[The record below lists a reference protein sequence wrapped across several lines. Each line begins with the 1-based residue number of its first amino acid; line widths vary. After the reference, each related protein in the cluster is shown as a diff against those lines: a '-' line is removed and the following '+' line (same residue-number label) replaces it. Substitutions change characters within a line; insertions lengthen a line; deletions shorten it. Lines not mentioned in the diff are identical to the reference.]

1 MSFNLIIFGRRLRR
15 RPKIIRISTPIA
27 AIKSV
32 CFSPEISRWDLF
44 RKIQEISAVKKLIS
58 IIGTTGIGK
67 TKLAIELAKHFG
79 TEIISCDSRQF
90 FREMKIGTATPSAAE
105 LAEVP
110 HHFIANLSVED
121 YYSIG
126 QFEKDAVQKI
136 EELFLSHDIVVLVGG
151 SMMYEKAVI
160 EGLNDLPEANE
171 ENQKKLE
178 KLFREEGIEALQE
191 ILENLDPEYFNTVD
205 QDNPRRLFR
214 AIDIIWQT
222 GKTYTEN
229 IAVQIKKRDFEV
241 IRIGIEAPRE
251 IIYNRINLRVD
262 KMLEEGLVDEVK
274 SLLPFR
280 NLISLR
286 TVGYSEL
293 FRFFDKEWSIE
304 FAIEEIKK
312 NSRRFAKRQLT
323 WYRKENDIN
332 WVNYENSVQE
342 SLSLLSKLN
351 IEPKNS

>member
-1 MSFNLIIFGRRLRR
+1 MLFSALNVPIIFRL
-15 RPKIIRISTPIA
+15 
-27 AIKSV
+27 V
-32 CFSPEISRWDLF
+32 HL
-44 RKIQEISAVKKLIS
+44 RKNQEISAVKKLIS

-90 FREMKIGTATPSAAE
+90 FREMKIGTATPSAEE

-110 HHFIANLSVED
+110 HHFIGNLSVQD

-126 QFEKDAVQKI
+126 QFEKDAIQKM
-136 EELFLSHDIVVLVGG
+136 ENLFTHHDVVILVGG

-160 EGLNDLPEANE
+160 EGLNELPEANE
-171 ENQKKLE
+171 ENQQKLE
-178 KLFREEGIEALQE
+178 TIFREEGIEALQK
-191 ILENLDPEYFNTVD
+191 ILENLDPEYFNIVD
-205 QDNPRRLFR
+205 RDNPRRLFR

-229 IAVQIKKRDFEV
+229 ISEQVKKRDFEV

-251 IIYNRINLRVD
+251 TIYERINLRVD
-262 KMLEEGLVDEVK
+262 KMLEQGLAEEVK
-274 SLLPFR
+274 SLLPYR

-286 TVGYSEL
+286 TVGYTEL
-293 FRFFDKEWSIE
+293 FRYFDGEWTLD
-304 FAIEEIKK
+304 FAVEEIKK

-323 WYRKENDIN
+323 WYRKETDIH
-332 WVNYENSVQE
+332 WVNFENSVQE
-342 SLSLLSKLN
+342 SLSLLSNLN
-351 IEPKNS
+351 IKPKNQ

>member
-1 MSFNLIIFGRRLRR
+1 M
-15 RPKIIRISTPIA
+15 
-27 AIKSV
+27 
-32 CFSPEISRWDLF
+32 
-44 RKIQEISAVKKLIS
+44 KKLIS

-67 TKLAIELAKHFG
+67 TKLAIEVAKYFE

-90 FREMKIGTATPSAAE
+90 FNEMKIGTATPSNEE

-110 HHFIANLSVED
+110 HHFIGNLSVED

-126 QFEKDAVQKI
+126 QFEKEAIAKI
-136 EELFLSHDIVVLVGG
+136 EELFKHHEVVVLVGG

-171 ENQKKLE
+171 ENQQKLE
-178 KLFREEGIEALQE
+178 KIFREEGIGSLQK
-191 ILENLDPEYFNTVD
+191 ILADLDPEYFNIVD
-205 QDNPRRLFR
+205 RDNPRRLFR

-229 IAVQIKKRDFEV
+229 ISEQVKKRHFEV
-241 IRIGIEAPRE
+241 VRIGIEAPRE
-251 IIYNRINLRVD
+251 VIYERINHRVD
-262 KMLEEGLVDEVK
+262 KMLADGLVNEVK

-293 FRFFDKEWSIE
+293 FRFFDDEWTLD
-304 FAIEEIKK
+304 FAVEEIKK

-323 WYRKENDIN
+323 WYRKETDIH
-332 WVNYENSVQE
+332 WVNFENSVQE

-351 IEPKNS
+351 IKPKNQ

>member
-1 MSFNLIIFGRRLRR
+1 M
-15 RPKIIRISTPIA
+15 
-27 AIKSV
+27 
-32 CFSPEISRWDLF
+32 
-44 RKIQEISAVKKLIS
+44 KKLIS

-67 TKLAIELAKHFG
+67 TKLAIEVAKYFE

-90 FREMKIGTATPSAAE
+90 FNEMKIGTATPSNEE

-110 HHFIANLSVED
+110 HHFIGNLSVED

-126 QFEKDAVQKI
+126 QFEKEAIAKI
-136 EELFLSHDIVVLVGG
+136 EELFKHHEVVILVGG
-151 SMMYEKAVI
+151 SMMYEKAII

-171 ENQKKLE
+171 ENQQKLE
-178 KLFREEGIEALQE
+178 KIFREEGIGSLQK
-191 ILENLDPEYFNTVD
+191 ILADLDPEYFNIVD
-205 QDNPRRLFR
+205 RDNPRRLFR

-229 IAVQIKKRDFEV
+229 ISEQVKKRHFEV
-241 IRIGIEAPRE
+241 VRIGIEAPRE
-251 IIYNRINLRVD
+251 VIYERINHRVD
-262 KMLEEGLVDEVK
+262 KMLADGLVNEVK

-293 FRFFDKEWSIE
+293 FRFFDDEWTLD
-304 FAIEEIKK
+304 FAVEEIKK

-323 WYRKENDIN
+323 WYRKETDIH
-332 WVNYENSVQE
+332 WVNFENSVQE

-351 IEPKNS
+351 IKPKNQ

>member
-1 MSFNLIIFGRRLRR
+1 M
-15 RPKIIRISTPIA
+15 
-27 AIKSV
+27 
-32 CFSPEISRWDLF
+32 
-44 RKIQEISAVKKLIS
+44 KKLIS

-67 TKLAIELAKHFG
+67 TKLAIELAKYFE

-90 FREMKIGTATPSAAE
+90 FNEMKIGTATPSNEE

-110 HHFIANLSVED
+110 HHFIGNLSVED

-126 QFEKDAVQKI
+126 QFEKEAIAKI
-136 EELFLSHDIVVLVGG
+136 EELFKHHEVVILVGG

-171 ENQKKLE
+171 ENQQKLE
-178 KLFREEGIEALQE
+178 NIFHEEGIGSLQK
-191 ILENLDPEYFNTVD
+191 ILADLDPEYFNIVD
-205 QDNPRRLFR
+205 RDNPRRLFR

-229 IAVQIKKRDFEV
+229 ISEQLKKRHFEV
-241 IRIGIEAPRE
+241 VRIGIEAPRE
-251 IIYNRINLRVD
+251 VIYERINHRVD
-262 KMLEEGLVDEVK
+262 KMLADGLVNEVK

-293 FRFFDKEWSIE
+293 FRFFDDEWTLD
-304 FAIEEIKK
+304 FAVEEIKK

-323 WYRKENDIN
+323 WYRKETDIH
-332 WVNYENSVQE
+332 WVNFENSVQE

-351 IEPKNS
+351 IKPKNQ